1 MPFARQ
7 SSSLSAPTPSTE
19 TSPSALPYLSAEF
32 VDMTKEY
39 DVWGKVPKSMLLNM
53 IMNPW

>member
-19 TSPSALPYLSAEF
+19 TSPSALMPAE

-39 DVWGKVPKSMLLNM
+39 DVWEQVPKSMLLNM
-53 IMNPW
+53 IMNP